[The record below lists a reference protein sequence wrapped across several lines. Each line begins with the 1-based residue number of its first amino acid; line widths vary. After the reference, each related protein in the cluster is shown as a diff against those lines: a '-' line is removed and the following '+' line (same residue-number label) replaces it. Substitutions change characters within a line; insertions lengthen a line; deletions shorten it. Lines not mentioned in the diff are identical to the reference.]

1 MRLFLLLLKINREI
15 ISNFGIKR
23 FIMNRII
30 IAFFVLFMTYGL
42 CPSINAQKL
51 NRKEKKIL
59 ETVEANNAKTIQFLI
74 DVVNI
79 NSGTMN
85 HEGVKKVGDVFGKAF
100 DEIGF
105 KSTWY
110 DMSEVNRS
118 GHLFAETSGNKGKKL
133 LLIGHLDTVF
143 EADSPFQE
151 FKMVNDSIAHA
162 PGGNDMKGGNVIILF
177 ALKALYENGLL
188 DDAQIIAAYT
198 GDEEASGKPIS
209 ISRRDLINA
218 AKRSD
223 IALGFE
229 TSTGFNYATVAR
241 RGSSGWKVEVAARR
255 AHSSGIFRE
264 SVGAGAVFEMSRIL
278 NGFYNEVKGE
288 EYLTFNPGIIL
299 GGTELNYDSELTKGD
314 VFGKSNVVAQTAVVE
329 GGLRFISE
337 EQKERARAKMRE
349 IASNNLPHTSA
360 KVSFVDSYP
369 AMQPTEGNMA
379 LLGKLNQVSL
389 DLGQGV
395 VEPYDPGR
403 RGAAD
408 VSFVAQYV
416 DCLDG
421 LGTMGNRA
429 HTPEET
435 VNLNTIEALTKR
447 TAILIYRLINEK

>member
-1 MRLFLLLLKINREI
+1 MKSIFNYLVLLLLICNHL
-15 ISNFGIKR
+15 SF
-23 FIMNRII
+23 
-30 IAFFVLFMTYGL
+30 
-42 CPSINAQKL
+42 AQKL
-51 NRKEKKIL
+51 TRTEKKIL
-59 ETVEANNAKTIQFLI
+59 KSIEANNAEAIQFLK

-105 KSTWY
+105 ETNWY

-151 FKMVNDSIAHA
+151 FKMINDSIAHA
-162 PGGNDMKGGNVIILF
+162 PGGNDMKGGNVIMLY
-177 ALKALYENGLL
+177 ALKALADNGLL
-188 DDAQIIAAYT
+188 KDAQIIAAFT
-198 GDEEASGKPIS
+198 GDEEATGKPLT
-209 ISRRDLINA
+209 ISRKHLIDA
-218 AKRSD
+218 GKRSD

-241 RGSSGWKVEVAARR
+241 RGSSDWKVEVMGRR
-255 AHSSGIFRE
+255 AHSSGIFSDRT
-264 SVGAGAVFEMSRIL
+264 GAGAIFEISRIL
-278 NGFYNEVKGE
+278 NEFYNKVRGE

-299 GGTELNYDSELTKGD
+299 GGTQMNYDQQLSKGD
-314 VFGKSNVVAQTAVVE
+314 VFGKSNVVAQTAVVY

-337 EQKERARAKMRE
+337 EQKENARDKMRE
-349 IASNNLPHTSA
+349 IVNDNLPQTSA
-360 KVSFVDSYP
+360 KVTFIDSYP
-369 AMQPTEGNMA
+369 AMQPTEGNDN
-379 LLGKLNQVSL
+379 LLNVLNQVSL
-389 DLGQGV
+389 DLNQGE
-395 VEPYDPGR
+395 VEAYDPGR

-408 VSFVAQYV
+408 VSFVAEYV
-416 DCLDG
+416 KCLDG
-421 LGTMGNRA
+421 LGTMGNGA

>member
-1 MRLFLLLLKINREI
+1 MVLIKHIKEFISKFGYIDFNMKRTLALVMLLMTFI
-15 ISNFGIKR
+15 IGHS
-23 FIMNRII
+23 
-30 IAFFVLFMTYGL
+30 LH
-42 CPSINAQKL
+42 AQKL
-51 NRKEKKIL
+51 SRKEKKIL
-59 ETVEANNAKTIQFLI
+59 KTVEANNAEAIQFLI

-85 HEGVKKVGDVFGKAF
+85 HKGVKEVGDVFGKAF
-100 DEIGF
+100 EDIGF

-110 DMSEVNRS
+110 DMSEVNRA
-118 GHLFAETSGNKGKKL
+118 GHLFAETSGDKGKKL

-151 FKMVNDSIAHA
+151 FKMINDSVAHA
-162 PGGNDMKGGNVIILF
+162 PGGNDMKGGNVIILY
-177 ALKALYENGLL
+177 ALKALQENGLL
-188 DDAQIIAAYT
+188 DDAQIIAAFT

-209 ISRRDLINA
+209 ISRRDLVNA

-229 TSTGFNYATVAR
+229 TSTGFNNATVAR
-241 RGSSGWKVEVAARR
+241 RGSSGWKVEVTGKR

-278 NGFYNEVKGE
+278 NEFYNKVKGE
-288 EYLTFNPGIIL
+288 EYLTFNPGSIL
-299 GGTELNYDSELTKGD
+299 GGTDVNYDSELTKGD
-314 VFGKSNVVAQTAVVE
+314 VFGKTNVVAQTAVVD

-360 KVSFVDSYP
+360 KVTFIDSYP

-389 DLGQGV
+389 DLGQGG

-408 VSFVAQYV
+408 VSFVAEYV

-447 TAILIYRLINEK
+447 TAILIYRLISEK

>member
-1 MRLFLLLLKINREI
+1 MKSIFNYLVLLLLICNHL
-15 ISNFGIKR
+15 SF
-23 FIMNRII
+23 
-30 IAFFVLFMTYGL
+30 
-42 CPSINAQKL
+42 AQKL
-51 NRKEKKIL
+51 TRTEKKIL
-59 ETVEANNAKTIQFLI
+59 KSIEANNADAIQFLK

-105 KSTWY
+105 ETNWH

-151 FKMVNDSIAHA
+151 FKMINDSIAHA
-162 PGGNDMKGGNVIILF
+162 PGGNDMKGGNVIMLY
-177 ALKALYENGLL
+177 ALKALADNGLIK
-188 DDAQIIAAYT
+188 DAQIIAAFT
-198 GDEEASGKPIS
+198 GDEEATGKPLT
-209 ISRRDLINA
+209 ISRKHLIDA
-218 AKRSD
+218 GKQSD

-241 RGSSGWKVEVAARR
+241 RGASGWKVEVTGKR
-255 AHSSGIFRE
+255 AHSSGIFSERT
-264 SVGAGAVFEMSRIL
+264 GAGAIFEISRIL
-278 NGFYNEVKGE
+278 NEFYNEVRGE

-299 GGTELNYDSELTKGD
+299 GGTQMNYDQQLSKGD
-314 VFGKSNVVAQTAVVE
+314 AFGKSNVVAQTAVVF

-337 EQKERARAKMRE
+337 EQKQNARAKMQE
-349 IASNNLPHTSA
+349 IVNNNLPQTSA
-360 KVSFVDSYP
+360 KVTFIDSYP
-369 AMQPTEGNMA
+369 AMKPTEGNNN
-379 LLGKLNQVSL
+379 LLSVLNQVSL
-389 DLGQGV
+389 DLNQGE
-395 VEPYDPGR
+395 VEAYDPGR

-408 VSFVAQYV
+408 VSFVAEYV
-416 DCLDG
+416 NCLDG
-421 LGTMGNRA
+421 LGTMGNGA

-435 VNLNTIEALTKR
+435 VNLNTIEELTKR

>member
-1 MRLFLLLLKINREI
+1 MKSIFNYLVLLLLICNHL
-15 ISNFGIKR
+15 SF
-23 FIMNRII
+23 
-30 IAFFVLFMTYGL
+30 
-42 CPSINAQKL
+42 AQKL
-51 NRKEKKIL
+51 TRTEKKIL
-59 ETVEANNAKTIQFLI
+59 KSIEANNAEAIQFLK

-105 KSTWY
+105 ETNWY

-151 FKMVNDSIAHA
+151 FKMINDSIAHA
-162 PGGNDMKGGNVIILF
+162 PGGNDMKGGNVIMLY
-177 ALKALYENGLL
+177 ALKALAENGLL
-188 DDAQIIAAYT
+188 KDAQIIAAFT
-198 GDEEASGKPIS
+198 GDEEATGKPLT
-209 ISRRDLINA
+209 ISRKHLIDA
-218 AKRSD
+218 GKRSD

-241 RGSSGWKVEVAARR
+241 RGSSDWKVEVMGRR
-255 AHSSGIFRE
+255 AHSSGIFSDRT
-264 SVGAGAVFEMSRIL
+264 GAGAIFEISRIL
-278 NGFYNEVKGE
+278 NEFYNKVRGE

-299 GGTELNYDSELTKGD
+299 GGTQMNYDQQLSKGD
-314 VFGKSNVVAQTAVVE
+314 VFGKSNVVAQTAVVY

-337 EQKERARAKMRE
+337 EQKENARDKMRE
-349 IASNNLPHTSA
+349 IVNDNLPQTSA
-360 KVSFVDSYP
+360 KVTFIDSYP
-369 AMQPTEGNMA
+369 AMQPTEGNDN
-379 LLGKLNQVSL
+379 LLNVLNQVSL
-389 DLGQGV
+389 DLNQGE
-395 VEPYDPGR
+395 VEAYDPGR

-408 VSFVAQYV
+408 VSFVAEYV
-416 DCLDG
+416 KCLDG
-421 LGTMGNRA
+421 LGTMGNGA

>member
-1 MRLFLLLLKINREI
+1 MRTLSISKLATLLLL
-15 ISNFGIKR
+15 
-23 FIMNRII
+23 
-30 IAFFVLFMTYGL
+30 L
-42 CPSINAQKL
+42 CTITVSAQKL
-51 NRKEKKIL
+51 NRTEKKIL
-59 ETVEANNAKTIQFLI
+59 KSIEANNTEAIQFLK

-85 HEGVKKVGDVFGKAF
+85 HEGVKKVGDIFGKAF

-105 KSTWY
+105 KTNWY

-118 GHLFAETSGNKGKKL
+118 GHLFAETSGSKGKKL

-162 PGGNDMKGGNVIILF
+162 PGGNDMKGGNVIMLY
-177 ALKALYENGLL
+177 ALKALADNGLL
-188 DDAQIIAAYT
+188 KDAQIIAAFT
-198 GDEEASGKPIS
+198 GDEEATGKPLT
-209 ISRRDLINA
+209 ISRKHLIDA
-218 AKRSD
+218 GKRSD

-241 RGSSGWKVEVAARR
+241 RGSSDWKVEVTGKR
-255 AHSSGIFRE
+255 AHSSGIFSERT
-264 SVGAGAVFEMSRIL
+264 GAGAIFEMSRIL
-278 NGFYNEVKGE
+278 NEFYSKVKGE

-299 GGTELNYDSELTKGD
+299 GGTQMNYDQQLSKGD
-314 VFGKSNVVAQTAVVE
+314 VFGKSNVVAQTAVVY

-337 EQKERARAKMRE
+337 EQKENARAKMRD
-349 IASNNLPHTSA
+349 IVNDNLPQTSA
-360 KVSFVDSYP
+360 EVTFIDSYP
-369 AMQPTEGNMA
+369 AMKPTEGNNN
-379 LLGKLNQVSL
+379 LLNILNQVSL
-389 DLGQGV
+389 DLKQGN
-395 VEPYDPGR
+395 VEAYDPGR

-408 VSFVAQYV
+408 VSFVAEYV

-421 LGTMGNRA
+421 LGTMGNGA

-447 TAILIYRLINEK
+447 TAILIYRLINQK

>member
-1 MRLFLLLLKINREI
+1 MKNMPISRIATLLLLLIT
-15 ISNFGIKR
+15 IS
-23 FIMNRII
+23 
-30 IAFFVLFMTYGL
+30 V
-42 CPSINAQKL
+42 SAQKL
-51 NRKEKKIL
+51 TSTEKKIL
-59 ETVEANNAKTIQFLI
+59 KSIEANNTEAIQLLK

-85 HEGVKKVGDVFGKAF
+85 HEGVKKVGDIFGEAF
-100 DEIGF
+100 KNIGF
-105 KSTWY
+105 GTNWY

-151 FKMVNDSIAHA
+151 FKMVNDSMAHA
-162 PGGNDMKGGNVIILF
+162 PGGNDMKGGNIIMLY
-177 ALKALYENGLL
+177 ALKALADNGLL
-188 DDAQIIAAYT
+188 EDAQIIAAFT
-198 GDEEASGKPIS
+198 GDEEASGKPLS
-209 ISRRDLINA
+209 ISRKNLIDA

-241 RGSSGWKVEVAARR
+241 RGASGWKVEVSGKR
-255 AHSSGIFRE
+255 AHSSGIFSE
-264 SVGAGAVFEMSRIL
+264 STGAGAVFEMARIL
-278 NGFYNEVKGE
+278 NEFYNKVKGE

-299 GGTELNYDSELTKGD
+299 GGTQVNFEDELSKGSA
-314 VFGKSNVVAQTAVVE
+314 FGKSNVVAQTAVVE

-337 EQKERARAKMRE
+337 EQKENARDKMRD
-349 IASNNLPHTSA
+349 IVNNNLPQTSA
-360 KVSFVDSYP
+360 IITFVDSYP
-369 AMQPTEGNMA
+369 AMSPTEGNNK
-379 LLGKLNQVSL
+379 LLAILNQVSL
-389 DLGQGV
+389 DLKQGE
-395 VEPYDPGR
+395 VEAFDPGR

-408 VSFVAQYV
+408 TSFVAKYV